1 MKRREFIGLISG
13 VAATWP
19 LVVRAQQPAVP
30 VIGYLSS
37 ASSQGHASYLAGF
50 HDGLREGGFIEGQ
63 NVTIEYRWAN
73 GQYQRL
79 PELAADLVRRHVALI
94 AAGSTPAALAAKAAT
109 TTIPIVFEMAG
120 DPVRIGLVAGL
131 DRPGGNVT
139 GVANMNIQ
147 MTPKRLQLLHEA
159 VPSAKVM
166 ALLVNPANST
176 VAETQSRE
184 AFSVAPTLGVDLH
197 VLHASTERDL
207 DAVFANLIQSRAG
220 GLVIAAEPLF
230 SSLNKQFAELTVRH
244 AVPAITG
251 GRDFAAAGG
260 LLSYGAD
267 TRQAYRLAGIYT
279 GQVLKGEKPAN
290 LPIQQS
296 TKVELVI
303 NLKTAKV
310 LGIDIPNTLI
320 GRADEV
326 IE

>member
-19 LVVRAQQPAVP
+19 FAVRAQQRAVP

-50 HDGLREGGFIEGQ
+50 HEGLREGGFIEGQ

-207 DAVFANLIQSRAG
+207 DAVFANLIQPRAG

-310 LGIDIPNTLI
+310 LGIDIPN
-320 GRADEV
+320 
-326 IE
+326 